1 MSPDFSFLIYKLG
14 VVIIPYRADVRIK
27 YELYPVQ
34 WLAYGNGSVIQVAAI
49 SMVVVIIFTVIV

>member
-27 YELYPVQ
+27 YVMYPVQ
-34 WLAYGNGSVIQVAAI
+34 WLAYGNGSVIQTAAI
-49 SMVVVIIFTVIV
+49 IIVVVIIFTAIV